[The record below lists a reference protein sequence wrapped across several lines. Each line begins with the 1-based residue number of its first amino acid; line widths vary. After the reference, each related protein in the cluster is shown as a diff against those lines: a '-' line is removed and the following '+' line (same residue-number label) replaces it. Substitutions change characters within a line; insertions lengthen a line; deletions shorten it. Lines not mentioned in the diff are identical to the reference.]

1 MRSLLLPV
9 LMAAAC
15 VAPAW
20 AQSAGPR
27 LMSTN
32 ICADV
37 LALSLADP
45 SQIISLSRQSQDA
58 KRFSMVAK
66 ASQFAANEASAED
79 VLHLKPDV
87 VLASRRWNARHQQ
100 DLLKQ
105 YGVRIVTV
113 PFPTDWQAILDSTLK
128 MGKAIGRETEAKAL
142 VQNVQSRLAKLQAS
156 SRPLNALYLRPNGGS
171 AGTQTHVDAVLA
183 AAGLRNHATALGLKG
198 WGRLD
203 MERIL
208 MNPPDVFITPSMVN
222 DTAYAKSALSRH
234 PQMKALLSRIPVVTL
249 TENDWGCSN
258 WQLIE
263 AAEAVAAQL
272 DALGLSGA
280 TAKGAPV

>member
-1 MRSLLLPV
+1 MRALLAVGL
-9 LMAAAC
+9 LGMAAA
-15 VAPAW
+15 ASAG
-20 AQSAGPR
+20 AQSPGPR

-45 SQIISLSRQSQDA
+45 GQIVSLSRQSQDA
-58 KRFSMVAK
+58 QRFSMA
-66 ASQFAANEASAED
+66 AQARQFAANNATAED
-79 VLHLKPDV
+79 VLHLRPDV

-100 DLLKQ
+100 ELLKQ
-105 YGVRIVTV
+105 LGVHIVTV
-113 PFPTDWQAILDSTLK
+113 PFPTDWKSILDSTLK
-128 MGKAIGRETEAKAL
+128 MGRSMGREAAAKEL
-142 VQNVQSRLAKLQAS
+142 VQNVQLRLTKLQQS

-171 AGTQTHVDAVLA
+171 AGTQTHVDAVLT

-222 DTAYAKSALSRH
+222 DKAYAKSALSRH
-234 PQMKALLSRIPVVTL
+234 PQMKLLLSRIPVVTL

-263 AAEAVAAQL
+263 AAETIAMQL
-272 DALGLSGA
+272 HALGLSRASTQG
-280 TAKGAPV
+280 GSI